1 MLALESA
8 TLARGDR
15 IVLEDISLGLEPG
28 EVLALLGPNGSGKST
43 ILHALAGELKPA
55 AGAAMLDGLSLAEWQ
70 PAALARR
77 RAMLAQQN
85 RLAFGFRVAE
95 VVALGRSAHHATAAE
110 NDAAASAALDA
121 VGLADFAE
129 RDYRKLSGGEQQRV
143 HLARCLA
150 QLWTAARTAEPRYLL
165 LDEPV
170 ANLDPAHQQTV
181 LRVARKMAAA
191 GCGVAISMHD
201 LNLAATHADRLVLIE
216 GRGFA
221 GEGSPAEVLTPNLVE
236 RVYGA
241 PMLLLRHP
249 ESGAPILVPAADRS
263 AK

>member
-1 MLALESA
+1 MLALENA

-15 IVLEDISLGLEPG
+15 TILENVSLRLQPG
-28 EVLALLGPNGSGKST
+28 EILALLGPNGSGKST
-43 ILHALAGELKPA
+43 ILHALAGELKPV
-55 AGAAMLDGLSLAEWQ
+55 AGVAMLDGISLAEWR

-110 NDAAASAALDA
+110 NDAAAAASLDA
-121 VGLADFAE
+121 VGLADFAA

-143 HLARCLA
+143 HLARALA
-150 QLWTAARTAEPRYLL
+150 QLWTVKQPDEPRYLL

-170 ANLDPAHQQTV
+170 ANLDPSHQQTV
-181 LRVARKMAAA
+181 LRVARAMAAA
-191 GCGVAISMHD
+191 GCGVVVSMHD
-201 LNLAATHADRLVLIE
+201 LNLAAAHADRLVLIE

-221 GEGSPAEVLTPNLVE
+221 GEGTPSEVLTPGLVE

-249 ESGAPILVPAADRS
+249 ETGSPVLVPAAGRS